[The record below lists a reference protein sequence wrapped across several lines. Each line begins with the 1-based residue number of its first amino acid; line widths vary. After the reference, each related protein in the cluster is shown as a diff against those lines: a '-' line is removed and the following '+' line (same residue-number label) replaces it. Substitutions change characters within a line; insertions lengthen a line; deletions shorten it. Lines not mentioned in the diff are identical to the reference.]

1 MTPTLRPY
9 QIAAVES
16 VKDALRNGKKAPLLV
31 APTGAGKTV
40 MFAHIT
46 QSAQRKGKRVLILT
60 HRQELLDQ
68 TCRKL
73 SEFSVDH
80 GVILAGRTEELSQ
93 LVQVAGVQTLVR
105 RLNRT
110 LPPDLIVVD
119 EAHHA
124 AAGSWK
130 QILTRF
136 PHAKILGVTA
146 TPERL
151 DGKGL
156 GDMFDT
162 LVRGPE
168 VADLIEAGYLSKP
181 RYFAPPGASLDGVRT
196 VAGDFNRKDSEAAV
210 NQSTITGSAVE
221 HYKKLCGGQPAVAFC
236 VSLKH
241 AEQVTADFNA
251 AGYRWAMIDG
261 TMTGEQRRDAV
272 RRLATGRLHG
282 LSSCDIISEGF
293 DLPVVSVGILLRP
306 TQSMGL
312 YLQQVGRVLRPA
324 EGKNGATI
332 LDHVGNVLRHGFA
345 EDRRDWSLEG
355 APRKSSKQ
363 KAAMTNRQCPKCYGI
378 SAPVPVC
385 PQCGHSFEVKARK
398 LEEVDGTLQEI
409 KAQEQARILKRQ
421 EQGKAQTFDDL
432 VRVGVARG
440 YKNPSAWAHHVWSA
454 RKGRR
459 PQYA

>member
-1 MTPTLRPY
+1 MTPSLRPY
-9 QIAAVES
+9 QVAAVES
-16 VKDALRNGKKAPLLV
+16 VKDALRSGKKAPLLV

-46 QSAQRKGKRVLILT
+46 QSAQKKGKRVLILT

-73 SEFSVDH
+73 SEFSVPH
-80 GVILAGRTEELSQ
+80 GIVLAGRSEDPHVT
-93 LVQVAGVQTLVR
+93 VQVAGVQTLVR

-136 PHAKILGVTA
+136 PNAKVLGVTA

-156 GDMFDT
+156 GDMFDVI
-162 LVRGPE
+162 VRGPE
-168 VADLIEAGYLSKP
+168 VADLIAAGYLSKP
-181 RYFAPPGASLDGVRT
+181 RYFAPPGASMEGVRT
-196 VAGDFNRKDSEAAV
+196 VAGDYNKKDAESAV

-221 HYKKLCGGQPAVAFC
+221 HYRKLCDRQPAVAFC

-261 TMTGEQRRDAV
+261 TMTAEDRRSAV
-272 RRLATGRLHG
+272 RGLATGRLHG

-293 DLPVVSVGILLRP
+293 DVPVVSAAILLRP

-324 EGKNGATI
+324 EGKQFATI

-345 EDRRDWSLEG
+345 EDQREWSLEG
-355 APRKSSKQ
+355 APKKSSKQ
-363 KAAMTNRQCPKCYGI
+363 KAAITNRQCPKCYGI

-385 PQCGHSFEVKARK
+385 PQCGHSFEVKGRK
-398 LEEVDGTLQEI
+398 VEEVDGTLEEI
-409 KAQEQARILKRQ
+409 KAQEARTIKRQ
-421 EQGKAQTFDDL
+421 EQGKAQTLDDL
-432 VRVGVARG
+432 IRVGVARG
-440 YKNPSAWAHHVWSA
+440 YKNPSAWAHHVYSA

>member
-1 MTPTLRPY
+1 MNPTLRPY
-9 QIAAVES
+9 QVAAVES
-16 VKDALRNGKKAPLLV
+16 VKDALRSGKKAPLLV

-46 QSAQRKGKRVLILT
+46 QSAQRKGNRVLILT

-73 SEFSVDH
+73 SEFNVQY
-80 GVILAGRTEELSQ
+80 GIVLAGRSEDPHVT
-93 LVQVAGVQTLVR
+93 VQVAGVQTLVR
-105 RLNRT
+105 RLDRT

-136 PHAKILGVTA
+136 PNAKILGVTA

-156 GDMFDT
+156 GDMFDAI
-162 LVRGPE
+162 VRGPE
-168 VADLIEAGYLSKP
+168 VADLIAAGYLSKP
-181 RYFAPPGASLDGVRT
+181 RYFAPPGASMEGIRT
-196 VAGDFNRKDSEAAV
+196 VAGDYNKKDSEAAV
-210 NQSTITGSAVE
+210 NQSRITGSAVD
-221 HYKKLCGGQPAVAFC
+221 HYRKLCDKQPAIAFC

-261 TMTGEQRRDAV
+261 TMTTEDRRNAV
-272 RRLATGRLHG
+272 RGLATGRLHG

-293 DLPVVSVGILLRP
+293 DVPVVSVAILLRP

-324 EGKNGATI
+324 EGKQFATI

-345 EDRRDWSLEG
+345 EDQREWSLEG
-355 APRKSSKQ
+355 APKKSSKQ
-363 KAAMTNRQCPKCYGI
+363 KAAITNRQCPKCYGI
-378 SAPVPVC
+378 SAPMPIC
-385 PQCGHSFEVKARK
+385 PQCGHSFEVKGRK
-398 LEEVDGTLQEI
+398 LEEVDGTLEEI
-409 KAQEQARILKRQ
+409 KAQEARIIKRQ
-421 EQGKAQTFDDL
+421 EQGKAQTLDDL
-432 VRVGVARG
+432 IRVGVARG
-440 YKNPSAWAHHVWSA
+440 YKNPSAWAHHVYSA
-454 RKGRR
+454 RRGRR

>member
-1 MTPTLRPY
+1 MTPSLRPY
-9 QIAAVES
+9 QIVAVES
-16 VKDALRNGKKAPLLV
+16 VKDALRSGKKAPLLV

-46 QSAQRKGKRVLILT
+46 QSAQRKGNRVLILT

-73 SEFSVDH
+73 SEFNVQY
-80 GVILAGRTEELSQ
+80 GIVLAGRSEDPHVT
-93 LVQVAGVQTLVR
+93 VQVAGVQTLVR

-136 PHAKILGVTA
+136 PNAKILGVTA

-156 GDMFDT
+156 GDMFDVI
-162 LVRGPE
+162 VRGPE
-168 VADLIEAGYLSKP
+168 VADLIAAGYLSKP
-181 RYFAPPGASLDGVRT
+181 RYFAPPGASMEGVRT
-196 VAGDFNRKDSEAAV
+196 VAGDYNRKDAESAV

-221 HYKKLCGGQPAVAFC
+221 HYRKLCDKQPAIAFC

-261 TMTGEQRRDAV
+261 TMTTEDRRNAV
-272 RRLATGRLHG
+272 RGLATGRLHG

-293 DLPVVSVGILLRP
+293 DVPVVSVAILLRP

-324 EGKNGATI
+324 EGKQFATI

-345 EDRRDWSLEG
+345 EDQREWSLEG
-355 APRKSSKQ
+355 APKKSSKQ
-363 KAAMTNRQCPKCYGI
+363 KAAITNRQCPKCYGI

-385 PQCGHSFEVKARK
+385 PQCGHSFEVKGRK
-398 LEEVDGTLQEI
+398 LEEVDGTLEEI
-409 KAQEQARILKRQ
+409 KAQEARIIKRQ
-421 EQGKAQTFDDL
+421 EQGKAQTLDDL
-432 VRVGVARG
+432 IRVGVARG
-440 YKNPSAWAHHVWSA
+440 YKNPSAWAHHVYSA